1 MTIHIQERKQ
11 TQVSIEENLEYQTQL
26 AIQSTE
32 EANAN
37 SFAQVASKVR
47 RGKLVLE
54 DGTTFE
60 GISFGAH
67 RAMAG
72 EVVFSTGMV
81 GYPEAFTDPS
91 FTGQILTMTYPLI
104 GNYGVPVSELW
115 EDDHIHIAGLVVSN
129 YIDTPSH
136 VESIMTLGEWLKSEG
151 IPALEIK
158 DTRRLTQHL
167 RTHGTMLGKM
177 VFDHDI
183 PFVNPNETNLV
194 ERVSTGIVKKE
205 GQGTKTVALI
215 DCGAKRNI
223 VRMLTQRGVQV
234 VTMPWDWDLF
244 SPETDFAFDAIVVS
258 NGPGNPKMAL
268 KTIETL
274 KIAMQREI
282 PVLGICLGNQLLAL
296 AAGGDTYKL
305 KFGHRSQNQPCIMQD
320 SKRCYITTQ
329 NHGFAVGT
337 VPPNFQ
343 PWFTNANDGSNEG
356 IKHTSLPFMSVQF
369 HPEANPGPLDTEW
382 IFDYFL
388 EKVK

>member
-115 EDDHIHIAGLVVSN
+115 
-129 YIDTPSH
+129 
-136 VESIMTLGEWLKSEG
+136 
-151 IPALEIK
+151 
-158 DTRRLTQHL
+158 
-167 RTHGTMLGKM
+167 
-177 VFDHDI
+177 
-183 PFVNPNETNLV
+183 
-194 ERVSTGIVKKE
+194 
-205 GQGTKTVALI
+205 
-215 DCGAKRNI
+215 
-223 VRMLTQRGVQV
+223 
-234 VTMPWDWDLF
+234 
-244 SPETDFAFDAIVVS
+244 
-258 NGPGNPKMAL
+258 
-268 KTIETL
+268 
-274 KIAMQREI
+274 
-282 PVLGICLGNQLLAL
+282 
-296 AAGGDTYKL
+296 
-305 KFGHRSQNQPCIMQD
+305 
-320 SKRCYITTQ
+320 
-329 NHGFAVGT
+329 
-337 VPPNFQ
+337 
-343 PWFTNANDGSNEG
+343 
-356 IKHTSLPFMSVQF
+356 
-369 HPEANPGPLDTEW
+369 
-382 IFDYFL
+382 
-388 EKVK
+388 